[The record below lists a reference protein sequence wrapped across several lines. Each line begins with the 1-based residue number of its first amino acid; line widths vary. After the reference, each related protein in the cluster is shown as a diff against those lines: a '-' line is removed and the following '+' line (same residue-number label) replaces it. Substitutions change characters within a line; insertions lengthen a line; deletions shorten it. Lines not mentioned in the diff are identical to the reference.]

1 MIKFNSQSITLLDCT
16 LRDGGYYNNWCYSN
30 ELVNDYL
37 LAMSAI
43 GVCFVELGFRSLD
56 FDDFKGPLAFTS
68 EAYLNTLTIPEGLN
82 VGVMVNCSDLV
93 DQDTAIDKLFLHS
106 TNSKISF
113 VRIASQIEDVDH
125 AVVISKKLKGLGYL
139 VAINIMQ
146 IADKSYDEIRS
157 VVNKIPEASVDVLY
171 FADSMG
177 SLQPNDISKIVDEVR
192 SGWSGPIGI
201 HAHDSMGLALSN
213 SVQALNA
220 GVTWVDSTVSGM
232 GRGPGNVHTE
242 LLLIKLTDE
251 TYDISSLSS
260 LFSLIARYF
269 DDLKKTYKWGMN
281 PYYFLAGK
289 YGIHPS
295 YIQEMLGDTRYQ
307 EEDILVAIEYLRNM
321 GAKRFN
327 IQALDGARSFYNDN
341 PKGVWNPQE
350 IFKGKEVL
358 IVGGGATVS
367 DHKIAIE
374 DYIKRKNPLVLV
386 LNTSQQID
394 SDLIDLR
401 IASHPIR
408 LMADCDK
415 YTKYPQPLIT
425 PVSMLP
431 SEIVSHISN
440 CQLYDYG
447 VSVQHGIFDVRENY
461 SIVPSSVVFAYAL
474 AVVTAG
480 NASRVLFAGIDGFSE
495 GDPRQIEMENILAMY
510 QSISNRVPLLSV
522 TPTKYL
528 LNTTSI
534 YAI

>member
-192 SGWSGPIGI
+192 LGWSGPIGI

-260 LFSLIARYF
+260 LF
-269 DDLKKTYKWGMN
+269 
-281 PYYFLAGK
+281 
-289 YGIHPS
+289 H
-295 YIQEMLGDTRYQ
+295 
-307 EEDILVAIEYLRNM
+307 
-321 GAKRFN
+321 
-327 IQALDGARSFYNDN
+327 
-341 PKGVWNPQE
+341 
-350 IFKGKEVL
+350 
-358 IVGGGATVS
+358 
-367 DHKIAIE
+367 
-374 DYIKRKNPLVLV
+374 
-386 LNTSQQID
+386 
-394 SDLIDLR
+394 
-401 IASHPIR
+401 
-408 LMADCDK
+408 
-415 YTKYPQPLIT
+415 
-425 PVSMLP
+425 
-431 SEIVSHISN
+431 
-440 CQLYDYG
+440 
-447 VSVQHGIFDVRENY
+447 
-461 SIVPSSVVFAYAL
+461 
-474 AVVTAG
+474 
-480 NASRVLFAGIDGFSE
+480 
-495 GDPRQIEMENILAMY
+495 
-510 QSISNRVPLLSV
+510 
-522 TPTKYL
+522 
-528 LNTTSI
+528 
-534 YAI
+534 